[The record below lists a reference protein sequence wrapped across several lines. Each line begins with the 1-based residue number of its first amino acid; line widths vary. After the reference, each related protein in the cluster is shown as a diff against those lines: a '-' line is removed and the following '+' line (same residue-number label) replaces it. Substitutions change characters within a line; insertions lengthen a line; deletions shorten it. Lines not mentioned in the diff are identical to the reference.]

1 MRIHL
6 MYHDV
11 FEQNP
16 NESGFLQKRDLP
28 YKINAVVFENHVK
41 AISDYCIERDLPKE
55 SVVFTFDD
63 GGKSFY
69 HVIAP
74 ILEKYGYVGVFF
86 ISTNYIGTDTFL
98 TEDEIQ
104 KLHKSGHIIGSHAHH
119 HVHMNALNDTQIQ
132 YEWST
137 SVKILENIIGEP
149 ITFASIPN
157 GDMTKSVITAASNC
171 GIEYLYTSEPLE
183 KMTLFNRM
191 KIVGRY
197 VLLSESTIDEV
208 ISIVSS
214 PIYRKLLYYKRLV
227 LRIAKLLLGKYY
239 IKFKNVLYK

>member
-1 MRIHL
+1 

-98 TEDEIQ
+98 TEDC
-104 KLHKSGHIIGSHAHH
+104 KLDYKTY
-119 HVHMNALNDTQIQ
+119 MKCKNYKT
-132 YEWST
+132 
-137 SVKILENIIGEP
+137 
-149 ITFASIPN
+149 N
-157 GDMTKSVITAASNC
+157 GWGGLDQ
-171 GIEYLYTSEPLE
+171 
-183 KMTLFNRM
+183 
-191 KIVGRY
+191 
-197 VLLSESTIDEV
+197 
-208 ISIVSS
+208 
-214 PIYRKLLYYKRLV
+214 
-227 LRIAKLLLGKYY
+227 
-239 IKFKNVLYK
+239 